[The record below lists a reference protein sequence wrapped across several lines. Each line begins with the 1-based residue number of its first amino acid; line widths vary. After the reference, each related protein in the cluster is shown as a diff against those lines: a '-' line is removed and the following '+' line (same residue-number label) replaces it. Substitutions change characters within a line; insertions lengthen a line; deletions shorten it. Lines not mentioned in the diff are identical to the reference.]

1 MNLLVFI
8 LISFVIIY
16 LSRVSLKKPDS
27 HGFYRFFA
35 WESILGIVFLNID
48 VWFVDPWSWHQ
59 LISWF
64 LLVLS
69 AFLIVQAVV
78 LLRSRGKPDRI
89 RSDAPLFELEKT
101 TALVEVGAYRYIRHP
116 MYSSLLCLAWGIYF
130 KQPSWAGG
138 FLAISTTVFL
148 LLTAYTEEKENLRYF
163 GAVYS
168 AYMHRT
174 KRFIPFIF

>member
-35 WESILGIVFLNID
+35 WESILGIIILNID
-48 VWFVDPWSWHQ
+48 VWFGDPWSWRQ
-59 LISWF
+59 IISWF

-78 LLRSRGKPDRI
+78 LLHRKGKPDDI
-89 RSDAPLFELEKT
+89 RSNEPLFELEKT

-138 FLAISTTVFL
+138 FLAISTTAFL
-148 LLTAYTEEKENLRYF
+148 VITAYIEEKENIRYF
-163 GAVYS
+163 GAAYS
-168 AYMHRT
+168 AYMNRT